1 MATIEN
7 FVHIFL
13 KCHIGIWC
21 RDGMF
26 DYQVQGSE
34 FNRQHNEGIKNKNY
48 SKCLIN
54 YETLQFF
61 SEIQWVIKKFNK
73 KRKAKK

>member
-1 MATIEN
+1 
-7 FVHIFL
+7 
-13 KCHIGIWC
+13 
-21 RDGMF
+21 MF

-54 YETLQFF
+54 YETLHFF
-61 SEIQWVIKKFNK
+61 SEIQWVKKSKKIKK
-73 KRKAKK
+73 KRKAKSRKGTKQNQ

>member
-1 MATIEN
+1 
-7 FVHIFL
+7 
-13 KCHIGIWC
+13 
-21 RDGMF
+21 MF

-61 SEIQWVIKKFNK
+61 LKSNGSSKNLIKKERLKVERELSRTNRNK
-73 KRKAKK
+73 RGTGKNQ